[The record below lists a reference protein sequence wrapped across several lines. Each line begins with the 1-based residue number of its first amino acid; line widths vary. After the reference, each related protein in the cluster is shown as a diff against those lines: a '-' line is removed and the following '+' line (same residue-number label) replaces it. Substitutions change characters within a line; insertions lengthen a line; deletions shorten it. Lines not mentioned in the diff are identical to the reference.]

1 MLKGYLF
8 TIISI
13 YNELEIFNQKCQ
25 RNLYYDTQR
34 QRLLTLQYVNLWHTA
49 LISLSKYE
57 YSILVTV
64 MKAIDTERKSKTYE
78 SK

>member
-49 LISLSKYE
+49 LISLSKYS